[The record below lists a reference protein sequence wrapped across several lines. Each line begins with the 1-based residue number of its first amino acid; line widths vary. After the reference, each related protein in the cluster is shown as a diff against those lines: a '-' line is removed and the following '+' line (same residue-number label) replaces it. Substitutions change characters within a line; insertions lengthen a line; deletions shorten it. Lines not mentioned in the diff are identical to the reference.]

1 MYVYIW
7 LYIDV
12 ALDYCMY
19 IYIYMYRETAGGDDW
34 NELVSR
40 LVNDH
45 L

>member
-1 MYVYIW
+1 MYIYIW

-12 ALDYCMY
+12 ALDYCM
-19 IYIYMYRETAGGDDW
+19 YIYMYRETAGGDDW

>member
-1 MYVYIW
+1 MAIHRCSIRLLYV
-7 LYIDV
+7 
-12 ALDYCMY
+12 
-19 IYIYMYRETAGGDDW
+19 YIYMYRETAGGDDW